1 MVIDFTTP
9 HAVLANIEAVVGSGK
24 PMAVGTTG
32 WYGEMKRVCALVEKA
47 GTGFVFGANFSYG
60 VNLFFDILKAA
71 APALAHGYSGH
82 ITERHHIHK
91 KDAPSGTAVAMQKIL
106 QSDDVRITSEREGDV
121 TGTHI
126 LELTSAGDRIVLTH
140 EAKSRRTFAEGA
152 VQAAEWIVGKTGCYD
167 FKDVFGE
174 VAVRRQRRAGIRFQ
188 VSGFRKATSF
198 QPPAPSQRPAGFVI
212 LKRRMKDLLLASSP
226 CGFAPICVT
235 PKSQIHLRCF
245 GASAVL
251 GLSQRSNPD
260 RLRAADFANPQ
271 LVTSTAVARGIRSK
285 HHERFLRF
293 HGCRPR
299 CRH

>member
-1 MVIDFTTP
+1 MNARPLNILVLGRGKTGALVAEVARERGHQVQTVATAENKTAAWLTPENLRAIDVVIDFTTP

-152 VQAAEWIVGKTGCYD
+152 VQAAEWIVGKTGCHD

-174 VAVRRQRRAGIRFQ
+174 
-188 VSGFRKATSF
+188 
-198 QPPAPSQRPAGFVI
+198 
-212 LKRRMKDLLLASSP
+212 L
-226 CGFAPICVT
+226 
-235 PKSQIHLRCF
+235 
-245 GASAVL
+245 
-251 GLSQRSNPD
+251 
-260 RLRAADFANPQ
+260 
-271 LVTSTAVARGIRSK
+271 
-285 HHERFLRF
+285 
-293 HGCRPR
+293 
-299 CRH
+299 